1 MVEAVRK
8 WNQTVTAK
16 VVEKL
21 ACTKKIRN
29 VIYAFLYICPSTVN
43 CMHVR
48 GVYTI
53 ESLEQMLQKNF
64 RGGRFDVEPGG
75 ECIRKK
81 IFAD

>member
-64 RGGRFDVEPGG
+64 RGEDLTSNQGG
-75 ECIRKK
+75 MYSKK